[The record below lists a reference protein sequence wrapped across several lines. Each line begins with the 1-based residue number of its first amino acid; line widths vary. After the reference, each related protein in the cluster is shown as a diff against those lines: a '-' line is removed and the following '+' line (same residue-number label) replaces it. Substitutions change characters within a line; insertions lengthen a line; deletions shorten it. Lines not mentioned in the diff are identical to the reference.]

1 MIVRSKMER
10 KLKEGLAPTRLDIY
24 DESNRHVGHAGA
36 HPEGESHFRMEI
48 VSPAF
53 AGKSRVARQRMV
65 YDLLSEELSERVHAL
80 SLTALLTPDEEA
92 AARAG

>member
-1 MIVRSKMER
+1 MIVRTVMER
-10 KLKEGLAPTRLDIY
+10 KLTEALAPTRLTIID
-24 DESNRHVGHAGA
+24 DSDRHIGHAGH

-65 YDLLSEELSERVHAL
+65 YDVLAGELRERVHAL
-80 SLTALLTPDEEA
+80 SLTALLTPEEEA
-92 AARAG
+92 AAN